1 MLKAKR
7 ILASLIDWYILYFGI
22 YGIILFIKYKIFYY
36 FPNYE
41 IYKFFVDFIYII
53 YFLFKDLIFKNASI
67 GKKLVG
73 IKIVTKDNYIPKIY
87 IIVLRNIFDPIL
99 FVADF
104 LSILIANIKLGD
116 ILFKTKVI
124 DNK

>member
-7 ILASLIDWYILYFGI
+7 ILAALIDWYILFFGI
-22 YGIILFIKYKIFYY
+22 YGIILFIKYKIFNY

-41 IYKFFVDFIYII
+41 IYSFFINFIYIV

-67 GKKLVG
+67 GKK
-73 IKIVTKDNYIPKIY
+73 IAKIEIVMKDNSTPKFY
-87 IIVLRNIFDPIL
+87 IIILRNIFSL
-99 FVADF
+99 FLFIADY

-116 ILFKTKVI
+116 IVFKTKVI
-124 DNK
+124 DSK

>member
-22 YGIILFIKYKIFYY
+22 YGVILFIKYKILHY

-41 IYKFFVDFIYII
+41 SYKFAVDFIYVI

-67 GKKLVG
+67 GKRIAGL
-73 IKIVTKDNYIPKIY
+73 KIVTKDNFTPKFY
-87 IIVLRNIFDPIL
+87 IIILRNIFDPIL

-104 LSILIANIKLGD
+104 LSIFIANIKLGD
-116 ILFKTKVI
+116 IVFKTKVI
-124 DNK
+124 DCK